1 MYSNFSFDLASQMNP
16 LYVFDFDTCLLLPL
30 NLIAIKIFHRLMKGC
45 FHFMVLIIWSFLY
58 LCSYS
63 HKAFLLLFI
72 FLQTTATQGVLFDH
86 LVNIWEFNPGPAPGT
101 CDLHFLVDFKFQSPL
116 YGQVRLLISKMRNL
130 LFILI
135 KWFYHRHTSNK
146 SAIYFIPSCHKSSL
160 VLEKPYKL

>member
-1 MYSNFSFDLASQMNP
+1 MNP

-30 NLIAIKIFHRLMKGC
+30 NLIAVKIIHRLMKGC

-116 YGQVRLLISKMRNL
+116 YGQVRLLITA
-130 LFILI
+130 LFLSWLA
-135 KWFYHRHTSNK
+135 KWEICYSSWLND
-146 SAIYFIPSCHKSSL
+146 FIVTHQTNQLSTLFFRVSSCHKSSL
-160 VLEKPYKL
+160 VLEKPTI